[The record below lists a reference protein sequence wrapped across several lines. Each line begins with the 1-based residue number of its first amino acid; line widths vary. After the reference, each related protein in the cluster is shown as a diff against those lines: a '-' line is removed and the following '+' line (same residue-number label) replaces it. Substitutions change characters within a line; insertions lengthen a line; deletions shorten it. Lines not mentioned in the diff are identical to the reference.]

1 MMARHPG
8 RDWDS
13 ADYTKTILAAVN
25 KRKAAFAAL
34 PAVNIVK
41 EQAGKADEETKSAGS
56 RKK

>member
-1 MMARHPG
+1 
-8 RDWDS
+8 
-13 ADYTKTILAAVN
+13 
-25 KRKAAFAAL
+25 L